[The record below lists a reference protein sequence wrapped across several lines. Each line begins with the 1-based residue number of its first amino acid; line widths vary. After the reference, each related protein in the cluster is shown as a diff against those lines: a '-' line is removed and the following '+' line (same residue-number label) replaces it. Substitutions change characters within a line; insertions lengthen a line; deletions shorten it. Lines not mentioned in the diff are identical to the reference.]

1 MKQTVVQINE
11 ATSIYHDTGVGRVGT
26 SILRS
31 PTTVRAT
38 GHEGH
43 EGHIMPMPPKPPA
56 VKPVKE
62 KIKPK
67 TPPTPPVAKPPA
79 KKAQSR
85 LRAVRSHRGRR
96 CAPTSFAY
104 DFAVLENGRPAQ

>member
-1 MKQTVVQINE
+1 MKQTAVQINE

-43 EGHIMPMPPKPPA
+43 EGHVMPMPPA

-85 LRAVRSHRGRR
+85 LRAVRSRGGIWY
-96 CAPTSFAY
+96 APTISGGHCPTSA
-104 DFAVLENGRPAQ
+104 RI

>member
-1 MKQTVVQINE
+1 MQQTAVQINE
-11 ATSIYHDTGVGRVGT
+11 STSIYHDTGVGRVGT

-43 EGHIMPMPPKPPA
+43 EGHVMPMPPA
-56 VKPVKE
+56 VKPAKE

-67 TPPTPPVAKPPA
+67 APPTPPATKPPA
-79 KKAQSR
+79 KKAQIR
-85 LRAVRSHRGRR
+85 LRAIRSCGGIWY
-96 CAPTSFAY
+96 APTIS
-104 DFAVLENGRPAQ
+104 GWHRPTSARI